1 MTKHK
6 LFKLGAAAALTVTG
20 VSAITSLK
28 TARAANFTAIKRVK
42 INYLPGKGLNIWT
55 NYNKGKF
62 MGYRAKDGT
71 IWNVAETAVDKKG
84 NLWYKVGTREW
95 IEAHYTVDVGMDTP
109 ASTNAKTK
117 DKVTNVSTKKKST
130 KKTKKTKK
138 STAKN
143 DVNNVISL
151 GTVTKK
157 STKKSKAT
165 KAKAAKVKK
174 AKQIVDAAVK
184 KTGKKATTKKVAST
198 QASSKAGAIVALA
211 KQQVGKPYAW
221 GANGPDSFDCSSLV
235 QYVFKNAAG
244 MNLPRTTYDQVKVG
258 QTVYQKSQA
267 NGQPVSANN
276 LQVGDLL
283 FWGSESAPYHV
294 AIYIGNNQYVNAATP
309 EQGTIL
315 QTMTS
320 YFAPTIVKRVL

>member
-84 NLWYKVGTREW
+84 NLWYKVGTCEW
-95 IEAHYTVDVGMDTP
+95 IEARYTVDVGMDTP

-130 KKTKKTKK
+130 
-138 STAKN
+138 AKN
-143 DVNNVISL
+143 GVNNVISL

-165 KAKAAKVKK
+165 KAAKVKK

-184 KTGKKATTKKVAST
+184 KTSKKSTTKKVAST
-198 QASSKAGAIVALA
+198 QAPSKAGAIVALA

-283 FWGSESAPYHV
+283 FWGSESSPYHV

>member
-20 VSAITSLK
+20 VSVITSLK

-95 IEAHYTVDVGMDTP
+95 IEARYTVDVGMDTP

-130 KKTKKTKK
+130 
-138 STAKN
+138 AKN
-143 DVNNVISL
+143 GVNNVISL
-151 GTVTKK
+151 GTLTKK
-157 STKKSKAT
+157 STK

-184 KTGKKATTKKVAST
+184 KTSKKSITEKVASM

-283 FWGSESAPYHV
+283 FWGSESSPYHV